1 MKIFDLFMNVLRVKK
16 VCITDQVCVLI
27 LEFSV
32 CVIFNIVLK
41 KLYTLLKCKSFIY
54 QNWLGWFL
62 FKPSKIRYTVL
73 HKEN

>member
-54 QNWLGWFL
+54 QN
-62 FKPSKIRYTVL
+62 
-73 HKEN
+73 